1 MVRAM
6 GAYQEVKL
14 VEKEKNLFRNPKVV
28 IHPSSRALKIAVIVL
43 IVFSM
48 IALTA
53 LTWVRNSIRNR
64 TEDMRQEAAALE
76 EANAELQER
85 SDNPG
90 ALENIMDLAREFL
103 GLEDP
108 DTIIIDPN

>member
-14 VEKEKNLFRNPKVV
+14 VEKEKNLFHNPKVV

-85 SDNPG
+85 IDNPG

>member
-1 MVRAM
+1 M
-6 GAYQEVKL
+6 
-14 VEKEKNLFRNPKVV
+14 EKEKTLFRNTKVV

-53 LTWVRNSIRNR
+53 LAWVRTSIRNR

-76 EANAELQER
+76 EQNADLQNR
-85 SDNPG
+85 VDNPDDID
-90 ALENIMDLAREFL
+90 NIMDLAREWL
-103 GLEDP
+103 GLVDP

>member
-1 MVRAM
+1 M
-6 GAYQEVKL
+6 
-14 VEKEKNLFRNPKVV
+14 EKEKKLFHNAKVV

-48 IALTA
+48 ITLTA
-53 LTWVRNSIRNR
+53 LTWVRNSIQSR

-76 EANAELQER
+76 DANA
-85 SDNPG
+85 
-90 ALENIMDLAREFL
+90 ALEDKLENPEAIENIIDLAREWL
-103 GLEDP
+103 GLADP